1 MGRPC
6 PSGPSELNHYRLSSG
21 ASRLAALLIAHACQ
35 SRSLFAPC
43 DPGAALRQPAPI
55 QRGPATSPLPY
66 VLAAM
71 IVVMLGTACATREE
85 ADQSEAPGVPTIAAD
100 VGVVTRATITDLLVV
115 RGTIAALPNED
126 VKVSALIP
134 GRVNAVT
141 VAEGDAVREGQVV
154 ARIDTRTIQDQQRQ
168 ATATKQQATA
178 QLENARL
185 NLQRDEQLF
194 TRGIAAGKEV
204 EDARMAVA
212 QAQAALDQA
221 DATLSTVGLQIDRAE
236 VRSPVSGHVVKRMV
250 SVGEQ
255 VDGTAAQPIVEIAN
269 LERVEL
275 GANVPA
281 DQLAEIAT
289 GAQVTVRT
297 DAYADRTF
305 DGRIIAIAPAVDP
318 ATNTT
323 LVRIRIENPERLLK
337 VGMFA
342 EARIRLTEHTD
353 ALVVPASALVRDD
366 NGAAVYVVNGD
377 TATRTAVKTG
387 LEENGQVELL
397 DGVQERQSILTSG
410 VHGLGDAVKVAKP
423 Q

>member
-1 MGRPC
+1 V
-6 PSGPSELNHYRLSSG
+6 
-21 ASRLAALLIAHACQ
+21 LAALIA
-35 SRSLFAPC
+35 
-43 DPGAALRQPAPI
+43 
-55 QRGPATSPLPY
+55 
-66 VLAAM
+66 
-71 IVVMLGTACATREE
+71 VMLGTGCATREG
-85 ADQSEAPGVPTIAAD
+85 ADQSEEAGIPTIAAD
-100 VGVVTRATITDLLVV
+100 VGVVTRATITDVLVV

-126 VKVSALIP
+126 VKVSALIA

-212 QAQAALDQA
+212 QAQGALDQA
-221 DATLSTVGLQIDRAE
+221 DATLNTVGLQIERAE

-387 LEENGQVELL
+387 LEENGHVELL